1 MWSLS
6 CIALQHCTLSP
17 YQASSASSIWTASVL
32 PSSWSWCQSLS
43 WIMKSQCALILS
55 RASRM
60 ICLYGLPSQNG
71 GSMRNFDCLQGIT
84 NFIAFSCVKRDCLHQ
99 QKIEKQPEYSQ
110 FILDQ
115 FIIAE
120 MVHMNLLVYSFALII
135 LSLQNFIAIEEDF
148 KQFEVRVLDC
158 SLLFLL
164 ISIKVPL
171 LTLSL
176 TPFIFLI
183 PFLPGLVEFIQL
195 WTLIWLP
202 IRAQAGQL
210 LPPQQLLPPFLNFSL
225 SLIYSQ
231 ICFHLEVV
239 PQRILIFHFEV

>member
-1 MWSLS
+1 
-6 CIALQHCTLSP
+6 
-17 YQASSASSIWTASVL
+17 
-32 PSSWSWCQSLS
+32 
-43 WIMKSQCALILS
+43 
-55 RASRM
+55 
-60 ICLYGLPSQNG
+60 
-71 GSMRNFDCLQGIT
+71 
-84 NFIAFSCVKRDCLHQ
+84 VKRDCLHQ

-195 WTLIWLP
+195 WTLI
-202 IRAQAGQL
+202 
-210 LPPQQLLPPFLNFSL
+210 
-225 SLIYSQ
+225 
-231 ICFHLEVV
+231 
-239 PQRILIFHFEV
+239 